1 MDWMIQHQALPGA
14 AVSFL
19 HAIESLVLPVLDLDP
34 VL

>member
-1 MDWMIQHQALPGA
+1 MALAGA

-19 HAIESLVLPVLDLDP
+19 HTIESVMLPVLDLDP